1 MTLDPRNLA
10 LQGVGGGPLQV
21 ALQGLLP
28 LEETPA
34 EPPAFAGGVG
44 RRPRPSTRKAPARRD
59 RDDDV
64 LLFLLR

>member
-1 MTLDPRNLA
+1 MTLDSRNLA
-10 LQGVGGGPLQV
+10 LQGLGGGPLQV

-28 LEETPA
+28 LADKPEEL
-34 EPPAFAGGVG
+34 PAFAGGAG
-44 RRPRPSTRKAPARRD
+44 RRPRTVPRKAPARRD